1 MGIGLPVRWHQRQ
14 GLIICSW
21 SCSCALSTNGW
32 LGVNGSTSPRDRKA
46 SKLDLTSSH
55 FVLHPRCHHCP
66 TLLQICKGLMLIV
79 RCLYVS
85 VALPWK
91 SWRPTSD
98 VLWRSIIG
106 LLHTISIGHQM
117 ITLGLTRINMSLT
130 RTQLTRLVRSWRG
143 KTDNWIE
150 RRVGGWVQYPRLP
163 MVVQLT
169 ANEDDLSRQGKL
181 HWTCLA

>member
-1 MGIGLPVRWHQRQ
+1 MV
-14 GLIICSW
+14 
-21 SCSCALSTNGW
+21 GW
-32 LGVNGSTSPRDRKA
+32 LGERINLPQGPEGQQAWSDVLSLCSSSAVSP
-46 SKLDLTSSH
+46 L
-55 FVLHPRCHHCP
+55 P
-66 TLLQICKGLMLIV
+66 TPLQVCNGLMLIV
-79 RCLYVS
+79 RCLYGS

-117 ITLGLTRINMSLT
+117 ITLGLTRINMALT

-169 ANEDDLSRQGKL
+169 VNEDDLSRQGKL